1 MNPLILVNGQHAYP
15 ADTAQDLIPVHANYP
30 DILLEQEAAQALARL
45 MDQLGGWRFM
55 IPVSGWR
62 SLEEQ
67 RTIYEHSL
75 RDNGPA
81 FTEQFVARPGHSE
94 HQTGL
99 ALDVSCPRNSLEL
112 TESFAGTPE
121 GQWLSKNAHLH
132 GFILRYPREKEKI
145 TGYAWEPW
153 HIRYV
158 TKSLSLYL
166 ALTGLALEEW
176 VTLHSPIRTRTSP

>member
-1 MNPLILVNGQHAYP
+1 MNSLILVNSRHAYSQ
-15 ADTAQDLIPVHANYP
+15 DTEQDLIPVHKDYP
-30 DILLEQEAAQALARL
+30 HILLEREAAHALSL
-45 MDQLGGWRFM
+45 IMEQLDGWRF
-55 IPVSGWR
+55 IVPVSGWR

-67 RTIYEHSL
+67 LTIYEGSL
-75 RDNGPA
+75 QENGPE
-81 FTEQFVARPGHSE
+81 FTAKFVAMPGHSE

-158 TKSLSLYL
+158 TKTLSLYL
-166 ALTGLALEEW
+166 SLINLTLEEYYQ
-176 VTLHSPIRTRTSP
+176 L